1 MVQRLSTMLAVRLRR
16 FSRAI
21 VCEAGNV
28 MMSVMDHA
36 SKQFAVELVLPWA
49 SNIALLE
56 TKIGG
61 VRRVPAHLAAA
72 GYCCAAPHECLTEIL
87 AYALEVSIE
96 GLPPL
101 LAKFWRRIALAVP
114 GEPGKPPPN
123 VIAIDGW
130 LSRELA
136 KMEGEREKRTCKA
149 LLWFIKGLALGE
161 DAADPE
167 EAAAAA
173 ESPPPEV
180 GSRWAK
186 EMGTRKGREA
196 QKKKQGI
203 AGLLEVAKIQKRQSE
218 EKLRI
223 VQKMAEAARE
233 AKAKSRTPSPERR
246 SRTPS
251 PVPLAQRLREAS
263 KGCPETA
270 CPGWRCPSRFLSSR
284 YRYSKIDS

>member
-1 MVQRLSTMLAVRLRR
+1 
-16 FSRAI
+16 
-21 VCEAGNV
+21 

-61 VRRVPAHLAAA
+61 VRRVPAHLAKA

-123 VIAIDGW
+123 VVAIDGW
-130 LSRELA
+130 LSRELG
-136 KMEGEREKRTCKA
+136 KMEGERERRTCKA
-149 LLWFIKGLALGE
+149 LLWFIKGLALAGRRRPRGG
-161 DAADPE
+161 AGGGGV
-167 EAAAAA
+167 AAA
-173 ESPPPEV
+173 EV
-180 GSRWAK
+180 GSRGLRRW
-186 EMGTRKGREA
+186 GRGRGA
-196 QKKKQGI
+196 RRRRSRGSPGCSRSRRSKSAR
-203 AGLLEVAKIQKRQSE
+203 AG
-218 EKLRI
+218 LRI

-233 AKAKSRTPSPERR
+233 AKSRTPSPERR

-263 KGCPETA
+263 KGVSGDGVSGLALPQ
-270 CPGWRCPSRFLSSR
+270 
-284 YRYSKIDS
+284 

>member
-1 MVQRLSTMLAVRLRR
+1 MDLAV
-16 FSRAI
+16 
-21 VCEAGNV
+21 EAG
-28 MMSVMDHA
+28 
-36 SKQFAVELVLPWA
+36 
-49 SNIALLE
+49 
-56 TKIGG
+56 
-61 VRRVPAHLAAA
+61 
-72 GYCCAAPHECLTEIL
+72 
-87 AYALEVSIE
+87 
-96 GLPPL
+96 GLPNCSRP
-101 LAKFWRRIALAVP
+101 LAVP

-123 VIAIDGW
+123 VVAIDGW
-130 LSRELA
+130 LSRELG
-136 KMEGEREKRTCKA
+136 KMEGERERRTCKA

-167 EAAAAA
+167 EAPAAA

-196 QKKKQGI
+196 KKKQGI

-263 KGCPETA
+263 KGVSGDGVSGLALPQ
-270 CPGWRCPSRFLSSR
+270 
-284 YRYSKIDS
+284 